1 MYAHVGR
8 SQDYYAVT
16 VLIYTN
22 DMRGLPRIILIT
34 HVQGRPIEFDRYYY
48 PDTYSFH
55 LVIAVKLL
63 IETVII
69 GAGTDQQG
77 I

>member
-8 SQDYYAVT
+8 SQDYAVT

-22 DMRGLPRIILIT
+22 DMLGLPRIILIT
-34 HVQGRPIEFDRYYY
+34 QLQGRPIEFDRYYCPY
-48 PDTYSFH
+48 TYSFH

-63 IETVII
+63 FESVII
-69 GAGTDQQG
+69 WYRY
-77 I
+77 